1 VTADAGPRPL
11 FSPRGIPVRAEAS
24 LWVIAALV
32 TWSFWSRFTTSFT
45 GTEAIAMALVATA
58 TFLVSILAHE
68 LAHALEARRRGLA
81 IDDITLYV
89 FGGATRIVNEA
100 SSAADEF
107 WLTVVG
113 PWTSIVLGCG
123 FGLVAYGAD
132 SAGIRYV
139 GEVAGQL
146 GWLNVLLGV
155 FNLLPGVPLDGGRL
169 LDSIVW
175 RVTGDRSKAIAVS
188 TRAGQLLGAVI
199 VMLGVAELLSVTG
212 GFVGGLWLMLIGW
225 FLVRGASTE
234 RAVSAIRVQLAGL
247 TIGDLVAP
255 VATVSKG
262 CSVATAADLAF
273 RTGRTDAVAVD
284 GHSGIV
290 GIATGEALQRVPPGK
305 RQCTAVEHVMIP
317 ASSLA
322 TAQASAPAS
331 EVLAL
336 LASGPIVV
344 FEGRKFNSVLTAP
357 HLMAAS
363 RWLSHRPSG
372 KISAGAEGMASPMG
386 VSGIRPPRHNGRF
399 WVGMW
404 AASGAV
410 VLASLAVV
418 PMPAYD
424 IRPGAALNVPP
435 LLSTGGPNTQPSGQL
450 LMTTVSLSDLSAI
463 QMVRAWFEPHH
474 EIVQRSSLIP
484 ADMSPGDYGEV
495 QLQVFRDSTRLAAA
509 IALNAAGYSARIDGG
524 GAVVRVVGKGGPADG
539 KLEPGDIITAAAGH
553 QVVSVGDLIQAL
565 QSAGANKEVTL
576 VVYRGDQRLTV
587 RVQPEPPNAAGVP
600 VLDVAIED
608 ALPKVTLPFKVEIS
622 RRDIGGPSAGL
633 MTALGVYTITSGD
646 DLTRGRKIA
655 GTGTI
660 DRKGDI
666 GPVGGVAEKVVAA
679 ANAGATLFLVPTA
692 DAQAARE
699 AAQGHGISVVPV
711 ASFSAALEKL
721 RK

>member
-1 VTADAGPRPL
+1 MADVGPRPL

-32 TWSFWSRFTTSFT
+32 TWSFWSRFTTTFT

-58 TFLVSILAHE
+58 MFLVSILAHE

-81 IDDITLYV
+81 VEDITLYV
-89 FGGATRIVNEA
+89 FGGATRIGSEA
-100 SSAADEF
+100 PRAADEF

-123 FGLVAYGAD
+123 FGLIAYGAD

-139 GEVAGQL
+139 GEVVGQL

-155 FNLLPGVPLDGGRL
+155 FNLLPGAPLDGGRL

-175 RVTGDRSKAIAVS
+175 RVTGDRSRAIAVS
-188 TRAGQLLGAVI
+188 TRAGQLLGAAI
-199 VMLGVAELLSVTG
+199 VLLGVAELLLVAG

-225 FLVRGASTE
+225 FLLRGASTE
-234 RAVSAIRVQLAGL
+234 RAVAVIKVQLAGL

-255 VATVSKG
+255 IATVSQG
-262 CSVATAADLAF
+262 CTVATAADLAF
-273 RTGRTDAVAVD
+273 RTGRTEAVAVE
-284 GHSGIV
+284 GRSGIV
-290 GIATGEALQRVPPGK
+290 GIATGEALQRVPPEK
-305 RQCTAVEHVMIP
+305 RQWTAVEHVMIP

-331 EVLAL
+331 EVLAS

-344 FEGRKFNSVLTAP
+344 FDGSEFKSVLTAS
-357 HLMAAS
+357 HLLVAS
-363 RWLSHRPSG
+363 RWLSHLADG
-372 KISAGAEGMASPMG
+372 EKAEGREGVALPAG
-386 VSGIRPPRHNGRF
+386 VSENPPPRRHGRL

-410 VLASLAVV
+410 ALACLAVV

-424 IRPGAALNVPP
+424 LRPGAALNVPP
-435 LLSTGGPNTQPSGQL
+435 LLSTGGPNTQPRGQL
-450 LMTTVSLSDLSAI
+450 LMTTVSFSDLSAV

-484 ADMSPGDYGEV
+484 ANMSPGDYGEV

-509 IALNAAGYSARIDGG
+509 IGLKAAGYSVRIDGG
-524 GAVVRVVGKGGPADG
+524 GAVVRVVGKGGPVDG
-539 KLEPGDIITAAAGH
+539 RLEPGDIITAAAGH

-565 QSAGANKEVTL
+565 QSAGANKEITL
-576 VVYRGDQRLTV
+576 DVLRGDQRLTV
-587 RVQPEPPNAAGVP
+587 RVQPELPNAAGVP

-608 ALPKVTLPFKVEIS
+608 ALPKVTLPFNIEIS
-622 RRDIGGPSAGL
+622 RHDIAGPSAGL
-633 MTALGVYTITSGD
+633 MTALAVYTVTSGD

-660 DRKGDI
+660 DRKGDV
-666 GPVGGVAEKVVAA
+666 GPVGGVVEKVVAA

-692 DAQAARE
+692 DAESAQV

-711 ASFSAALEKL
+711 ASLSTAMEKL